1 MMSFTTNG
9 TGVRVGGRVYRLRQR
24 GLRGFL
30 RPGSGRDTV
39 CKEARGDRI
48 YLLGLCRGRVLILQ
62 IVVSDYYQNC
72 HIPDYENP
80 CCCDLLGLCCD
91 CAQAVDRPRGPSD
104 AIL

>member
-48 YLLGLCRGRVLILQ
+48 YLLGLCRGRVLILL
-62 IVVSDYYQNC
+62 IVVGDYYQDC
-72 HIPDYENP
+72 HIPDYENL

-91 CAQAVDRPRGPSD
+91 RAQAVARSRGPSD